1 MEDAGQLQQIILNE
15 INQLATTCDDTTVQQ
30 GIEIIEQTLGVK
42 LIKTATSFEFER
54 SDNISFE
61 YTQSPALTDLSVDDS
76 KTYSSGSSLANIKID
91 LLSCRSEDT

>member
-54 SDNISFE
+54 SDFRIFKFNDVFE
-61 YTQSPALTDLSVDDS
+61 SLN
-76 KTYSSGSSLANIKID
+76 KTFSG
-91 LLSCRSEDT
+91 